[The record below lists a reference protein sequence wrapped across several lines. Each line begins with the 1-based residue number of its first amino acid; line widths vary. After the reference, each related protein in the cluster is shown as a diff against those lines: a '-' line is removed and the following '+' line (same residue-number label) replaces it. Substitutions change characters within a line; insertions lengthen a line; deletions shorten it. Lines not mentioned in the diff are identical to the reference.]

1 LHRGPE
7 VAYMFFVM
15 KLCGALFLIV
25 LTAAVSALSEE
36 RAVSAVSSAAWDVLD
51 KGLSDSSSDHRRQAI
66 LAVGTIGATPQTLKI
81 IEAGLQDKDP
91 LVRQTAAAE
100 LGRLKAPESIPYLQ
114 QALQDENE
122 VSFTAAKALWDIGD
136 TSGRTLL
143 EEVLTGDRSDKPGFL
158 QSKWREGKQKLHHP
172 AQLALMGVNEA
183 AGNLFGP
190 ASMGITA
197 AEEAIKNV
205 EGSKKDA
212 LPGRSIAA
220 LSLAE
225 HPDDQTRSLLEW
237 ALTDK
242 NSTVRAAAAK
252 ALGECGNSETV
263 AKLQPL
269 LKDGQPAVRLM
280 AAASIVR
287 LTKTQPSPAAA
298 LR

>member
-1 LHRGPE
+1 VIKLH
-7 VAYMFFVM
+7 
-15 KLCGALFLIV
+15 GAFLVIFTIF
-25 LTAAVSALSEE
+25 TASVSAWSDE
-36 RAVSAVSSAAWDVLD
+36 RVVSGVSSAAWDVLD
-51 KGLSDSSSDHRRQAI
+51 KGLSDGSTDHRRQAI

-81 IEAGLQDKDP
+81 IEAGLQDKNP

-114 QALQDENE
+114 RALEDEAE

-158 QSKWREGKQKLHHP
+158 TQKWREGKHQLHHP

-183 AGNLFGP
+183 AGNLLGP

-197 AEEAIKNV
+197 AEEAVKNV
-205 EGSKKDA
+205 EGAKKEA

-220 LSLAE
+220 SALAE

-242 NSTVRAAAAK
+242 NSTVRASAAK
-252 ALGECGNSETV
+252 GLGECGNAETV

-269 LKDGQPAVRLM
+269 LKDGQAAVRLM

-287 LTKTQPSPAAA
+287 LTDTQPSQTTAT
-298 LR
+298 R